1 MIFST
6 NGTCGT
12 STVLHN
18 DLHLMNLYH
27 PFLKDERSCTT
38 HLMNLCH
45 PFLKDDHNFVDGLN
59 PNLNLNH
66 LDCSLLD
73 LDFRTVVIC
82 LHDRDDFNQLCR

>member
-12 STVLHN
+12 SKVLHN

-27 PFLKDERSCTT
+27 PFLKD
-38 HLMNLCH
+38 
-45 PFLKDDHNFVDGLN
+45 DHNLVDGLN